1 MVYCK
6 KCGTQNSPTDT
17 YCIKCGTPIE
27 ETTKKSWEKQIE
39 DGAEDFS
46 RRAEQWG
53 QDFGKRAQEDCF
65 GLAINP
71 ALIGL
76 ILGIFVIIA
85 GILLIMGIPFLR
97 VFGSVLIIALGLIIL
112 IGALKTS
119 KKKLILQ

>member
-27 ETTKKSWEKQIE
+27 GSTKKSWEKQIE
-39 DGAEDFS
+39 DGADEFG

-53 QDFGKRAQEDCF
+53 QEFGKRAQEDCF

-76 ILGIFVIIA
+76 ILG
-85 GILLIMGIPFLR
+85 MGVGFYT
-97 VFGSVLIIALGLIIL
+97 FFKGLKEL
-112 IGALKTS
+112 D
-119 KKKLILQ
+119 KKQ